1 MELGGQHYLFST
13 TRELGWVVRT
23 VFLLQYLADPEMR
36 QQITAMTNKVEAYN
50 GFAGWLF
57 FGGEGIIAEND
68 PEEQEKMIKYNDL
81 VANAVIFQNVVD
93 VSRVLHTLIAEGYPV
108 KREDVAAL
116 SPYLTRHVKRF
127 GDYFIDVSVPPQPLS
142 ESELTLPL

>member
-1 MELGGQHYLFST
+1 
-13 TRELGWVVRT
+13 
-23 VFLLQYLADPEMR
+23 
-36 QQITAMTNKVEAYN
+36 
-50 GFAGWLF
+50 
-57 FGGEGIIAEND
+57 
-68 PEEQEKMIKYNDL
+68 MIKYNDL

-127 GDYFIDVSVPPQPLS
+127 GDYFIDVSVLPQPLS
-142 ESELTLPL
+142 ERELTLPL